1 MNHYFYIDS
10 EGKQKGTFSPEEL
23 GQESIKR
30 DTLVWTQGMEQWKRA
45 EEVDELQYLFYGTY
59 STPQPTNAP
68 HPSSYGQA
76 SAVPGYREQPVMPKS
91 WLVESILVTIL
102 PFMLCSSFLSL
113 LGIIGIVY
121 ASQVESFYNRGDYA
135 AAAEASRS
143 AGKWTK
149 IAMWIAIGWILLI
162 IISITLFMV
171 FIGSFAAIPGLSDLI
186 NT

>member
-1 MNHYFYIDS
+1 M
-10 EGKQKGTFSPEEL
+10 
-23 GQESIKR
+23 
-30 DTLVWTQGMEQWKRA
+30 
-45 EEVDELQYLFYGTY
+45 
-59 STPQPTNAP
+59 
-68 HPSSYGQA
+68 
-76 SAVPGYREQPVMPKS
+76 
-91 WLVESILVTIL
+91 TIL